1 MRSKGYQTISKE
13 FFALHRLLFTSL
25 LLPGGC
31 GGASIQSDP
40 SGPRDTSR
48 REINKA
54 DNSTDF
60 IFTTRSFVS
69 EAVLCRRK

>member
-1 MRSKGYQTISKE
+1 MRSKGYQNLSKE

-25 LLPGGC
+25 LLPGGR
-31 GGASIQSDP
+31 GASKQSDP